1 LGIYRIGI
9 RLGDI
14 IFGVNFI
21 PTREGS
27 RTLISVIRIE
37 TEKKKKFIHIQGW
50 RCHQLCSDAI
60 PGYHFP
66 RANDMFVHSYSLLR
80 NKVFSEF
87 ERWNFVEILLS
98 HMVEDLRMR
107 SENIDGLD
115 FNGSSGIT
123 KQKQMQVLDLER
135 NIFQVGVVSSRAFY
149 CHQMHLVNLL
159 FSY

>member
-1 LGIYRIGI
+1 M
-9 RLGDI
+9 
-14 IFGVNFI
+14 
-21 PTREGS
+21 
-27 RTLISVIRIE
+27 ISVIRIE
-37 TEKKKKFIHIQGW
+37 TEKKKRFIHIQGW

-87 ERWNFVEILLS
+87 ERWNFIEILLS

-135 NIFQVGVVSSRAFY
+135 NIFQVRTFSEGY
-149 CHQMHLVNLL
+149 NYNHIHLIINRL